1 MIFLRLIYCNS
12 LYYGL
17 LMDSIQKF
25 QRISNACRLIIRL
38 SPGSPTANFIKQLQS
53 VPRKQRVL
61 LKIIVF
67 GQRLVHHP
75 WKIFVYFGALVLG
88 NYKAIRCQNAYNSK
102 SPYVSTAFGRRSF
115 SFDALFEWDRLPFKM
130 KLITN

>member
-1 MIFLRLIYCNS
+1 
-12 LYYGL
+12 
-17 LMDSIQKF
+17 MDSIQKF

-38 SPGSPTANFIKQLQS
+38 SPGSPTANFIKQLQL

-75 WKIFVYFGALVLG
+75 WKILLYLGALVLG
-88 NYKAIRCQNAYNSK
+88 NYKAIRLHKIRKVLMS
-102 SPYVSTAFGRRSF
+102 
-115 SFDALFEWDRLPFKM
+115 ALHLGEDHSVLMLFLNGIGCLLK
-130 KLITN
+130 